1 MTLAERILSLLNDNP
16 RMQYNA
22 KAIDRT
28 FSGKDY
34 TPNKKRIAK
43 IRTELNRLHKK
54 GDIKKPSRGF
64 YQAKLVPKTLKIL
77 ENPPVEL
84 HGIKLEMELLQN
96 NKNGIPGIPSRSNNN
111 FSSWLSANSF
121 ERTTNKRFTCVKFFE
136 NRRVTITVHE
146 SGFCEI
152 YIRASRNPLVVNDF
166 MRLCDWLNGFFEPV
180 TPFRKRNVSLVQVG
194 VARDFESLQM
204 EDVKSVSLRKFVND
218 WVQIYYKKELGKV
231 RFEHHLTFKRPE
243 LSLEEAVNSL
253 KLLTFSPDINNN
265 GNNGSSNDFSN
276 VGGMYV

>member
-22 KAIDRT
+22 KAIDRA
-28 FSGKDY
+28 FQGKNY

-43 IRTELNRLHKK
+43 IRTELNRLHKNK
-54 GDIKKPSRGF
+54 EIKKPSRGF
-64 YQAKLVPKTLKIL
+64 YQAKLVPKTLRIL
-77 ENPPVEL
+77 EDPPVEL
-84 HGIKLEMELLQN
+84 HGIKLEMEILKN
-96 NKNGIPGIPSRSNNN
+96 NKNSIGGIPSHSNNLDN
-111 FSSWLSANSF
+111 WLLANNF
-121 ERTTNKRFTCVKFFE
+121 ERTTNKRFTCVKYFE
-136 NRRVTITVHE
+136 NRRITVTVHE

-166 MRLCDWLNGFFEPV
+166 MRLLDWLNGFFEPV
-180 TPFRKRNVSLVQVG
+180 TPFRKRNVSLVQIG

-204 EDVKSVSLRKFVND
+204 EDVKSISLRKFVND

-253 KLLTFSPDINNN
+253 KLLTFSPDVKGVNNN
-265 GNNGSSNDFSN
+265 GNSNLSYD
-276 VGGMYV
+276 GGMYV